1 MGYIDIT
8 ILGIVLLVSF
18 KGFYD
23 GFVQEV
29 STLIGIVAGI
39 FFASRLSGEMAV
51 LFNQYIYNLNSP
63 SVSLILGF
71 IIVLAV
77 FWVGFMLIGMAVSRF
92 VKLTGLG
99 ILDRILGYVFSCVK
113 VFCVFAFIIYGLNQI
128 KFIQEIEFMKQLPKN
143 SKVYDAMLDTAKV
156 IVNFDSID
164 EVDSRIQK
172 LGKNVEKT
180 IKQVREKIPTP
191 N

>member
-77 FWVGFMLIGMAVSRF
+77 FWVGFMLIGMAISRF

-113 VFCVFAFIIYGLNQI
+113 VFCVFAFIVYGLNQI

>member
-113 VFCVFAFIIYGLNQI
+113 VFCVFAFIVYGLNQI

>member
-29 STLIGIVAGI
+29 STLIGIVVGI

-77 FWVGFMLIGMAVSRF
+77 FWVGFMLIGMAISRF

-113 VFCVFAFIIYGLNQI
+113 VFCVFAFIVYGLNQI

-143 SKVYDAMLDTAKV
+143 SKVYDAMLDAAKV

>member
-77 FWVGFMLIGMAVSRF
+77 FWVGFMLIGMAISRF

-113 VFCVFAFIIYGLNQI
+113 VFCVFAFIVYGLNQI

-172 LGKNVEKT
+172 LGKNMEKT

>member
-77 FWVGFMLIGMAVSRF
+77 FWVGFMLIGMAISRF

-113 VFCVFAFIIYGLNQI
+113 VFCVFAFIVYGLNQI

-164 EVDSRIQK
+164 EVDNRIQK

>member
-29 STLIGIVAGI
+29 STLIGIVVGI

>member
-77 FWVGFMLIGMAVSRF
+77 FWVGFMLIGMAISRF

-113 VFCVFAFIIYGLNQI
+113 VFCVFAFIVYGLNQI

-156 IVNFDSID
+156 IVSFDSID

-172 LGKNVEKT
+172 LGKNMEKT

>member
-29 STLIGIVAGI
+29 STLIGIVVGI

-77 FWVGFMLIGMAVSRF
+77 FWVGFMLIGMAISRF

-113 VFCVFAFIIYGLNQI
+113 VFCVFAFIVYGLNQI

-172 LGKNVEKT
+172 LGKNMEKT

>member
-113 VFCVFAFIIYGLNQI
+113 VFCVFAFIVYGLNQI

-172 LGKNVEKT
+172 LGKNMEKT

>member
-77 FWVGFMLIGMAVSRF
+77 FWVGFMLIGMAISRF

>member
-1 MGYIDIT
+1 MNYIDIT
-8 ILGIVLLVSF
+8 ILGIILLVGF

-77 FWVGFMLIGMAVSRF
+77 FWVGFMLIGMALSRF
-92 VKLTGLG
+92 VRFTGLG

-113 VFCVFAFIIYGLNQI
+113 VFCVFSFIVYGLNQI
-128 KFIQEIEFMKQLPKN
+128 KFIQEIEFMKQLPKK

-172 LGKNVEKT
+172 LSKSVEKT
-180 IKQVREKIPTP
+180 IKQVREKIPNP